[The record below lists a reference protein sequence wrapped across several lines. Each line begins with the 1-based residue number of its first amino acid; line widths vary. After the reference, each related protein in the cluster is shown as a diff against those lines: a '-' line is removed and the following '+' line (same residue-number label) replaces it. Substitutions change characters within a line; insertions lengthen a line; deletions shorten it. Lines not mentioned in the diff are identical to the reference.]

1 MKNVYKWVKQGEK
14 NGETVKA
21 FVHDAQVTQIIREK
35 LLRLFQYS
43 WTSPLVE

>member
-1 MKNVYKWVKQGEK
+1 MKSVYKWVKQEE

-21 FVHDAQVTQIIREK
+21 FVQDAQVTQIIREK
-35 LLRLFQYS
+35 LLLLFQYS

>member
-1 MKNVYKWVKQGEK
+1 MKNVYKWVKQGEE

-21 FVHDAQVTQIIREK
+21 FVQDAQVTQIIREK
-35 LLRLFQYS
+35 LLLLFQYS